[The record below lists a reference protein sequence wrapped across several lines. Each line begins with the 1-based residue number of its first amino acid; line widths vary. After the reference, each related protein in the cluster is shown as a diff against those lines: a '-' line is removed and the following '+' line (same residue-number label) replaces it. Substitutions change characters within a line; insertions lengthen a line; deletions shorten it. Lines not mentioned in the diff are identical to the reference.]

1 MSHSLDRETCIKYEH
16 FFQLVTQSVKVS
28 NQISSAS
35 HTLSPVVILVFESF
49 ILTFHFGTT
58 ANIIPQL
65 EMRNQDITP
74 DRLLILIFQDIF
86 DFLAPFS
93 RYNVSQLPI
102 FRELE
107 VEADRIDD
115 IILVRDSHDQRET
128 LKRIHASLKTVTIF
142 LKMTATKAILLRSF
156 MKKRGTIQDGDIFL
170 HLESLEDRA
179 KAISSGLPHLS
190 NYRIRVF

>member
-16 FFQLVTQSVKVS
+16 YFQLVTQSVKVS

-74 DRLLILIFQDIF
+74 DRILILIFQDIF

-93 RYNVSQLPI
+93 RYNVNQLPI

-128 LKRIHASLKTVTIF
+128 LKRIHASRKTVTIF

-170 HLESLEDRA
+170 HLKSLEDRA
-179 KAISSGLPHLS
+179 KAISSGFPH
-190 NYRIRVF
+190 FE